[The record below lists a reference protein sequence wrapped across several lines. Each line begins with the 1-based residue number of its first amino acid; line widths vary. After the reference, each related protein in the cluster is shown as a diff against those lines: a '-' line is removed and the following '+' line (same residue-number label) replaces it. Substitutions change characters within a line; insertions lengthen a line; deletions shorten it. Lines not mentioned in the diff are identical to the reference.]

1 MFIYAFKIAAVFGI
15 YARCYSSFVYRIVS
29 CWKSPV
35 SMDRVGFLFSYT
47 SIVVCVQWLIGY
59 FFDKVAIIVICVWI
73 VHEPRLFI
81 ILLTWSQNDQVMSSM
96 QVDQTRSASLSL

>member
-1 MFIYAFKIAAVFGI
+1 MLQFVRFI
-15 YARCYSSFVYRIVS
+15 YRIVRTCKLLEES
-29 CWKSPV
+29 CFHGS
-35 SMDRVGFLFSYT
+35 SLGFLFSYT
-47 SIVVCVQWLIGY
+47 SIVVYVHRLIGML
-59 FFDKVAIIVICVWI
+59 FDKVAIIVICVWI